1 MGETG
6 CLCIFFCLGHC
17 LMSLALHPGFST
29 LAQTYEGLSST
40 QTLGFFFFFECIG
53 IQFFN
58 SHTCDLRDAMPRQRS
73 LTLTLTVIPR
83 EAEDFPRGDNHSK
96 RVPLPTHLAW
106 LQPIHHNSR
115 FSFMHVNIGKL
126 LLVVKTLIKNIE

>member
-1 MGETG
+1 MPMHFFLFRALPHVTG
-6 CLCIFFCLGHC
+6 TPPWL
-17 LMSLALHPGFST
+17 LHPGSDLWGSELYPDT
-29 LAQTYEGLSST
+29 WL
-40 QTLGFFFFFECIG
+40 FFFFECIG

-126 LLVVKTLIKNIE
+126 LLVVKTLIKNIEQQPY